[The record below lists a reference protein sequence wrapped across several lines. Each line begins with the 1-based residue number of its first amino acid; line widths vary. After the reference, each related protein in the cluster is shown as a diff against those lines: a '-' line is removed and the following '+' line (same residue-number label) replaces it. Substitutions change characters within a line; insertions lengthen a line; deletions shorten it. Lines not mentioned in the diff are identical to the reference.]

1 MANLSNV
8 NFMSS
13 ERYDSLLETGQ
24 DELYATAPSDLPLN
38 DSSNEIF
45 TTAWLSKVCNPTT
58 RTSIS
63 SGYITTRPC
72 LIQAVA
78 GGETTAYVD
87 LNGVRVF
94 SYSWS
99 ASRGSP
105 DNIGYLVG
113 KGVTITAANVSL
125 YILT

>member
-1 MANLSNV
+1 MANLTNI

-13 ERYDSLLETGQ
+13 ERYNALTETSR
-24 DELYATAPSDLPLN
+24 DELYATAPSDLPL
-38 DSSNEIF
+38 DDCSNEIF

-58 RTSIS
+58 TTSIS
-63 SGYITTRPC
+63 SGYVTTRPC
-72 LIQAVA
+72 FIRAVA
-78 GGETTAYVD
+78 SGETTAYVD

-94 SYSWS
+94 GYSWS

-113 KGVTITAANVSL
+113 KGVTITASNVSL
-125 YILT
+125 YVLT